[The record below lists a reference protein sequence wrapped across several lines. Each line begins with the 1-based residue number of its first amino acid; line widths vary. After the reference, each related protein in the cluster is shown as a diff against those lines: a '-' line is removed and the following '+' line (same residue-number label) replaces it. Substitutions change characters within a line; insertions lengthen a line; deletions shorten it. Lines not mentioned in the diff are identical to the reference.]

1 MLRVA
6 RLAAAALVPALA
18 ACRPPPAARAADAG
32 PPARTSAPPQPLLPF
47 PAGWTV
53 STGADG
59 LIRAV
64 SPAGHPVLRAEVQRG
79 LGLPTAA
86 TLRSGFVGG
95 LRHLR
100 PRSELVTE
108 SPGFIALRF
117 VLTEL
122 DGGSPELE
130 SLLSATALGEDTL
143 LCSTLRGATREEL
156 DVVLS
161 ACRSAR
167 SGSGR

>member
-122 DGGSPELE
+122 DGGSPEL
-130 SLLSATALGEDTL
+130 GEDTL